1 MNNSNNNIACVLS
14 LGQSVLPV
22 GHCLVY
28 PAACKPPSAF
38 CRRWAL
44 KVWISVMSRTWVY
57 RTHMHMH
64 AHIHAGTSCHTYTH
78 NPHASW
84 PTRFACVCALGIFQN
99 GKQSAR
105 DMKKRPA
112 NRSLSLRKTQ
122 NPFPSL
128 THTYIHT
135 AIHTHWR
142 LSFCF
147 RVSVCVCMWVYG
159 WQTVCQAFA

>member
-1 MNNSNNNIACVLS
+1 
-14 LGQSVLPV
+14 
-22 GHCLVY
+22 
-28 PAACKPPSAF
+28 
-38 CRRWAL
+38 
-44 KVWISVMSRTWVY
+44 
-57 RTHMHMH
+57 MHMH

-135 AIHTHWR
+135 HTGDFPFVSEC
-142 LSFCF
+142 L
-147 RVSVCVCMWVYG
+147 SVCVCECMGGRQFARHLLNLILPASTAAVSALLSLCPLFTSFCFEFPRTLSSPKWQGKSPWKFLSVYASVAVL
-159 WQTVCQAFA
+159 TCSLFS